1 MTSQRMPRAVYPG
14 TPLARKLEM
23 GNDDA
28 RIDVKDEEN
37 LRYWSEKL
45 GASQDELRRM
55 VDQVGAKVKDV
66 QQHLFGGFNDSGPTS

>member
-1 MTSQRMPRAVYPG
+1 MARAVYPG
-14 TPLARKLEM
+14 TPLARKLGM
-23 GNDDA
+23 ADDEA
-28 RIDVKDEEN
+28 RIDVKSEDN

-66 QQHLFGGFNDSGPTS
+66 RQHLFGGFNDSGPTS